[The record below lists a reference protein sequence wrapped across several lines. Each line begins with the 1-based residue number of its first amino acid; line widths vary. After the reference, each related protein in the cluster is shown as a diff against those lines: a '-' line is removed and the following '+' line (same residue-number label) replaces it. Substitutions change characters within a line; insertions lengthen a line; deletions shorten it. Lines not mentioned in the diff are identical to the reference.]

1 MQNTQKNPT
10 QKQSKRRIS
19 LAKATG
25 WTLLGT
31 GIIALTLSII
41 YTSSIPAFIG
51 LGLIFWGIIL
61 TYIQNEE
68 YVKEPL
74 FEATALSPLATLNQI
89 IQDMNY
95 TGNGIYLSPRYFKNP
110 EANKAYIP
118 KQKDQKL
125 PTPEQIQNQ
134 ENQLF
139 TQEPQG
145 MLITP
150 PGAELN
156 KFFEKALG
164 TSFTK
169 VELSYLEQNMP
180 KLFTEDL
187 EISQTFQIKTEN
199 DKITIT
205 LENSIYGKL
214 CKEAQTFTSAYS
226 ALGCPLSSALAC
238 ALSKATGKPITITD
252 QDISKDNKKIK
263 IEFHVINEEHKEK

>member
-1 MQNTQKNPT
+1 MQNPQKNLT

-31 GIIALTLSII
+31 GIIALILSII
-41 YTSSIPAFIG
+41 YASSIPAFIG

-89 IQDMNY
+89 IQEMNY
-95 TGNGIYLSPRYFKNP
+95 NGNGIYLSPRYFKNP

-156 KFFEKALG
+156 KFFEKSLG

-214 CKEAQTFTSAYS
+214 CKEAKTFTSAYS

-238 ALSKATGKPITITD
+238 ALSKATGKPITITN
-252 QDISKDNKKIK
+252 QDVSKDNKKIK
-263 IEFHVINEEHKEK
+263 IEFHILHEEHKEK